1 MLQPELNERLSRV
14 GKGHPPASP
23 ASLYSLPALDAA
35 AGAVR

>member
-14 GKGHPPASP
+14 GKGAASP